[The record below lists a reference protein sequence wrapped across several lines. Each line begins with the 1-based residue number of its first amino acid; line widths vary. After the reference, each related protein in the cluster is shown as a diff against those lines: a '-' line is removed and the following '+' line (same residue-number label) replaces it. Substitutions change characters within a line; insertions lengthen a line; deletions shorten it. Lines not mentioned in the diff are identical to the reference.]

1 MPAKKTSQRKKIVLL
16 DSHAIL
22 HRAYHAMPD
31 FASSNGEPTGAL
43 YGIATMIFSI
53 IKELKPDYVVAAF
66 DLPKPTY
73 RHEAYAD
80 YKAGRRKTD
89 DELIK
94 QINRSRDLFAAF
106 QIPIYEKEGYEA
118 DDVLGTLAKQLKDE
132 FDVIIASGDMDTLQ
146 LVDDDRVKVYT
157 LKKGIK
163 DTILYD
169 EKAVIDRF
177 GFKPVQIPDYKGLR
191 GDASDNIIGVAGIGE
206 KTATDLIVNFGTVE
220 GIYKALEKFEIENED
235 EAAKNKKEKTKNLN
249 NEKVLEKFK
258 KAGIKERIV
267 GLLKENQEEAE
278 FSKMLATIQCDVPV
292 KFEAPEKTWFT
303 TINPEKIKELF
314 RELEFRS
321 LLVRV
326 DSIFGEASA
335 ENLMEA
341 TVEDVDPEKL
351 AEAKIMVWLLNST
364 IANPTLEDIYIV
376 AKTKNFDEAYQKLF
390 AEIQKKELEFVF
402 EKIEKP
408 LIPVIREMERNGV
421 RLDIDFLK
429 KLSEEYHFELDKI
442 QKEIW
447 HDTGHEFN
455 INSPSQMAEV
465 LFDKLG
471 LSYKGMRKTATGKFS
486 TKEDVLQKLAEE
498 NPIAEKIL
506 EYRELQKLLSTYID
520 NFPLLIGEDGRL
532 HATFLQTGTTTGRMS
547 SNNPNLQ
554 NIPIGS
560 ERGQRIRQ
568 AFTAEKGKK
577 LLALDYSQFELR
589 IAAFLSGEKKLIEI
603 FKVGTDI
610 HTAVAAEVFGVSLD
624 EVTKEMRRQA
634 KVINFGMLYGM
645 GINALRQNLK
655 TDRKSAQEFY
665 NKYFLVYGQLSKYL
679 ENAKTETAQK
689 GYTKTFFGRRRYF
702 DGFNSS
708 LPFIRAQAER
718 MAINAPIQGTLADI
732 SKLALVQ
739 VDNFLQEKKI
749 KDQVKLILQIHDEA
763 VYEVD
768 EKIVEEIAP
777 QIQKIMEDVLTP
789 DKTSGVP
796 ITVDYK
802 IADNWGG
809 LK

>member
-1 MPAKKTSQRKKIVLL
+1 MVKKTERKKIVLL

-31 FASSNGEPTGAL
+31 FSSSNGEPTGAL
-43 YGIATMIFSI
+43 YGIATMLFSI
-53 IKELKPDYVVAAF
+53 IKELKPDYVIAAF

-80 YKAGRRKTD
+80 YKAGRKKTD

-94 QINRSRDLFAAF
+94 QINRSRDLFKAF

-118 DDVLGTLAKQLKDE
+118 DDILGTLAKELKKK

-146 LVDDDRVKVYT
+146 LVDDDKVKVYT

-169 EKAVIDRF
+169 EKTVIDRY
-177 GFKPVQIPDYKGLR
+177 GFKPNQIPDYKGLR
-191 GDASDNIIGVAGIGE
+191 GDTSDNIIGVAGIGE
-206 KTATDLIVNFGTVE
+206 KTATDLIKNFGTIE
-220 GIYKALEKFEIENED
+220 EIYKNLDKSNLEKFQ
-235 EAAKNKKEKTKNLN
+235 
-249 NEKVLEKFK
+249 
-258 KAGIKERIV
+258 KAGIKERIIN
-267 GLLKENQEEAE
+267 LLKENQEEAE
-278 FSKMLATIQCDVPV
+278 FSKMLATIQCDVPI
-292 KFEAPEKTWFT
+292 KFEIPEKTWFEN
-303 TINPEKIKELF
+303 INPEKIKDLF

-326 DSIFGEASA
+326 DTIFGEASA
-335 ENLMEA
+335 ENLME
-341 TVEDVDPEKL
+341 VNHLDLNPEKL
-351 AEAKIMVWLLNST
+351 AEAKIMVSILNST
-364 IANPTLEDIYIV
+364 ISNPTLEDIYV
-376 AKTKNFDEAYQKLF
+376 LAKTKKFDEAYIKLL
-390 AEIQKKELEFVF
+390 AEIKNKKLDFVF

-408 LIPVIREMERNGV
+408 LIPLIREMEKNGV
-421 RLDIDFLK
+421 KLDVEFLK
-429 KLSEEYHFELDKI
+429 KLSEEYHTDLEKI

-455 INSPSQMAEV
+455 INSPAQMAEV
-465 LFDKLG
+465 LFNKLG

-520 NFPLLIGEDGRL
+520 NFPLLVGQDGRL
-532 HATFLQTGTTTGRMS
+532 HTTFLQMGAATGRMS

-560 ERGQRIRQ
+560 ERGQRIRN
-568 AFTAEKGKK
+568 AFIADKGKK

-589 IAAFLSGEKKLIEI
+589 IAAFLSEEEKLIEI
-603 FKVGTDI
+603 FKKGEDI
-610 HTAVAAEVFGVSLD
+610 HTAVASEVFAVPFD
-624 EVTKEMRRQA
+624 KVTKEMRRQA

-655 TDRKSAQEFY
+655 TDRKTAQEFY
-665 NKYFLVYGQLSKYL
+665 NKYFLVYSDLSDYL
-679 ENAKTETAQK
+679 ERVKAEAASK
-689 GYTKTFFGRRRYF
+689 GYTKTLFGRRRYF

-718 MAINAPIQGTLADI
+718 MAINAPIQGTQADI
-732 SKLALVQ
+732 IKMAMIEIDQ
-739 VDNFLQEKKI
+739 FLSEKKL
-749 KDQVKLILQIHDEA
+749 KDSVKLILQIHDE
-763 VYEVD
+763 VIYEVD
-768 EKIVEEIAP
+768 EEKVEEVAIK
-777 QIQKIMEDVLTP
+777 IKKIMEEVVTLEQT
-789 DKTSGVP
+789 KEVP
-796 ITVDYK
+796 VIAEYK
-802 IADNWGG
+802 IGDNWGG

>member
-1 MPAKKTSQRKKIVLL
+1 MVKKTQRKKIVLL

-31 FASSNGEPTGAL
+31 FSSSNGEPTGAL
-43 YGIATMIFSI
+43 YGIATMLFSI
-53 IKELKPDYVVAAF
+53 IKELKPDYVIAAF

-80 YKAGRRKTD
+80 YKAGRKKTD
-89 DELIK
+89 DNLIK
-94 QINRSRDLFAAF
+94 QINRSRDLFKAF

-118 DDVLGTLAKQLKDE
+118 DDVLGTLAKKLKDN
-132 FDVIIASGDMDTLQ
+132 FDVVIASGDMDTLQ

-169 EKAVIDRF
+169 EKTVIDRY
-177 GFKPVQIPDYKGLR
+177 GFKPEQIPDYKGLR
-191 GDASDNIIGVAGIGE
+191 GDTSDNIIGVAGIGE
-206 KTATDLIVNFGTVE
+206 KTATDLIKNFGTIE
-220 GIYKALEKFEIENED
+220 EIYKALEK
-235 EAAKNKKEKTKNLN
+235 N
-249 NEKVLEKFK
+249 NLEKFK

-267 GLLKENQEEAE
+267 NLLKENQEEAE
-278 FSKMLATIQCDVPV
+278 FSKMLATIQCDVPIE
-292 KFEAPEKTWFT
+292 FEIPEKTWFEN
-303 TINPEKIKELF
+303 INPEKIKDLF
-314 RELEFRS
+314 RDLEFRS

-326 DSIFGEASA
+326 DTIFGEASA
-335 ENLMEA
+335 ENLMEE
-341 TVEDVDPEKL
+341 TVQDIDSEKL
-351 AEAKIMVWLLNST
+351 DETKIMVWLLNST
-364 IANPTLEDIYIV
+364 ISNPSLEDIYSV
-376 AKTKNFDEAYQKLF
+376 AKTKNFTDAYQKL
-390 AEIQKKELEFVF
+390 AEEIKKRELEFVF

-408 LIPVIREMERNGV
+408 LIPLIKEMEKNGV
-421 RLDIDFLK
+421 KLDTVFLK
-429 KLSEEYHFELDKI
+429 KLSEEYHFDLEKI

-447 HDTGHEFN
+447 QETGHEFN
-455 INSPSQMAEV
+455 INSPSQMADV
-465 LFDKLG
+465 LFNKLG

-486 TKEDVLQKLAEE
+486 TKEDVLQKLSEE

-560 ERGQRIRQ
+560 ERGQRIRN
-568 AFTAEKGKK
+568 AFVADKGKK

-589 IAAFLSGEKKLIEI
+589 IAAFLSEEKKLIEI
-603 FKVGTDI
+603 FKRGEDI
-610 HTAVAAEVFGVSLD
+610 HTAVAAEVFGVSFD
-624 EVTKEMRRQA
+624 KVTKEMRRQA

-655 TDRKSAQEFY
+655 TDRKTAQEFY
-665 NKYFLVYGQLSKYL
+665 NKYFLVYSDLSAYL
-679 ENAKTETAQK
+679 ERVKSEAALK
-689 GYTKTFFGRRRYF
+689 GYTKTLFGRRRYF

-718 MAINAPIQGTLADI
+718 MAINAPIQGTQADI
-732 SKLALVQ
+732 IKMAMFQ
-739 VDNFLQEKKI
+739 IDQFLSEKKL
-749 KDQVKLILQIHDEA
+749 KNSVKLILQIHDE
-763 VYEVD
+763 VIYEVD
-768 EKIVEEIAP
+768 EDKVDEVSIKIK
-777 QIQKIMEDVLTP
+777 KIMEEVVNKEQT
-789 DKTSGVP
+789 KGVP
-796 ITVDYK
+796 VLAEYK
-802 IADNWGG
+802 IGDSWGG

>member
-220 GIYKALEKFEIENED
+220 GIYKALEK
-235 EAAKNKKEKTKNLN
+235 N
-249 NEKVLEKFK
+249 NLEKFK

-351 AEAKIMVWLLNST
+351 GEAKIMVWLLNST

-376 AKTKNFDEAYQKLF
+376 AKTKNFDEAYQKLL

-421 RLDIDFLK
+421 KLDIDFLK
-429 KLSEEYHFELDKI
+429 KLSEEYHFDLDKI

-447 HDTGHEFN
+447 QDTGHEFN

-554 NIPIGS
+554 NIPVGS
-560 ERGQRIRQ
+560 ERGQRIRN
-568 AFTAEKGKK
+568 AFTVETGKK
-577 LLALDYSQFELR
+577 MLALDYSQFELR
-589 IAAFLSGEKKLIEI
+589 IAAFLSGEEKLIEI
-603 FKVGTDI
+603 FKNGLDI
-610 HTAVAAEVFGVSLD
+610 HTAVAAEVFGVSLS

-665 NKYFLVYGQLSKYL
+665 NKYFLVYAELSKYL
-679 ENAKTETAQK
+679 EKVKVEAAAR
-689 GYTKTFFGRRRYF
+689 GYTKTLFGRRRYF

-718 MAINAPIQGTLADI
+718 MAINAPIQGTQADI
-732 SKLALVQ
+732 IKMAMKQ
-739 VDNFLQEKKI
+739 VDNFLHEKKL
-749 KDQVKLILQIHDEA
+749 KDQVKLILQIHDE
-763 VYEVD
+763 VIYEVD
-768 EKIVEEIAP
+768 EKIVDEVAE
-777 QIQKIMEDVLTP
+777 QIKKIMEGVVTMEQ
-789 DKTSGVP
+789 TGGVP
-796 ITVDYK
+796 IVVEHK
-802 IADNWGG
+802 IGESWGG

>member
-1 MPAKKTSQRKKIVLL
+1 MINKKNSQRKKIVLL

-80 YKAGRRKTD
+80 YKAGRKKID
-89 DELIK
+89 DELLK
-94 QINRSRDLFAAF
+94 QINRSRDLFSAF

-118 DDVLGTLAKQLKDE
+118 DDILGTLAKNLKQE
-132 FDVIIASGDMDTLQ
+132 FDIVIASGDMDTLQ

-163 DTILYD
+163 DIILYD
-169 EKAVIDRF
+169 EKTVIERF
-177 GFKPVQIPDYKGLR
+177 GFGPKQIPDYKGLR

-206 KTATDLIVNFGTVE
+206 KTATDLIVNFGTIE
-220 GIYKALEKFEIENED
+220 NIYKELEKFEIENED
-235 EAAKNKKEKTKNLN
+235 EADKKERIKNSN
-249 NEKVLEKFK
+249 NEKILEKFK

-267 GLLKENQEEAE
+267 TLLKENQEEAE
-278 FSKMLATIQCDVPV
+278 FSKMLATIQCDIAINFEVP
-292 KFEAPEKTWFT
+292 AKTWFENL
-303 TINPEKIKELF
+303 NPEKIKDLF

-321 LLVRV
+321 LLGRV
-326 DSIFGEASA
+326 DEIFGEATA
-335 ENLMEA
+335 DQMLELKID
-341 TVEDVDPEKL
+341 DVDVQKL
-351 AEAKIMVWLLNST
+351 AEAKIMIWLLNST
-364 IANPTLEDIYIV
+364 ITNPNLEDIYV
-376 AKTKNFDEAYQKLF
+376 FSKSKNFEDAYQKLLT
-390 AEIQKKELEFVF
+390 EINKKELNFIF
-402 EKIEKP
+402 ENIEKP
-408 LIPVIREMERNGV
+408 LIPIISEMEKNGIK
-421 RLDIDFLK
+421 LDVDFLK
-429 KLSEEYHFELDKI
+429 KLSEEYHVELDRI

-447 HDTGHEFN
+447 QEIGEFN
-455 INSPSQMAEV
+455 INSPTQMAEV
-465 LFDKLG
+465 LFNKMG
-471 LSYKGMRKTATGKFS
+471 MNYKGMRKTATGKFS

-498 NPIAEKIL
+498 NPIVEKIL

-520 NFPLLIGEDGRL
+520 NLPIMVKEDGRL

-560 ERGQRIRQ
+560 QRGQKIRG
-568 AFTAEKGKK
+568 AFVAENGKK

-589 IAAFLSGEKKLIEI
+589 IAAFLSQEKRLIEI
-603 FKVGTDI
+603 FKSGKDI
-610 HTAVAAEVFGVSLD
+610 HTAVAAEIFGVSL
-624 EVTKEMRRQA
+624 ENVNQEMRRQA
-634 KVINFGMLYGM
+634 KTINFGMLYGM
-645 GINALRQNLK
+645 GINALKQSLK
-655 TDRKSAQEFY
+655 TDRQHAQEFY
-665 NKYFLVYGQLSKYL
+665 NKYFLVYADLAKYL
-679 ENAKTETAQK
+679 EKVKKDAAIS
-689 GYTKTFFGRRRYF
+689 GYTKTLFGRRRYF

-732 SKLALVQ
+732 TKLAMVCTE
-739 VDNFLQEKKI
+739 DFLEKNKL
-749 KDQVKLILQIHDEA
+749 KDKVKLLLQIHDEIIF
-763 VYEVD
+763 EVEEGFAGEIA
-768 EKIVEEIAP
+768 EKIK
-777 QIQKIMEDVLTP
+777 KIMEGVVSVEQT
-789 DKTSGVP
+789 KGVP
-796 ITVDYK
+796 IVVDYK
-802 IADNWGG
+802 IGDNWSE

>member
-1 MPAKKTSQRKKIVLL
+1 MAKKTSQRKKIVLL

-43 YGIATMIFSI
+43 YGISTMIFSI
-53 IKELKPDYVVAAF
+53 IKELKPDYLVAAF

-94 QINRSRDLFAAF
+94 QINRSRDLFKAF
-106 QIPIYEKEGYEA
+106 QIPVYEKEGYEA

-132 FDVIIASGDMDTLQ
+132 FDVVIASGDMDTLQ
-146 LVDDDRVKVYT
+146 LVDDDKVKVYT

-169 EKAVIDRF
+169 EKTVIDRF
-177 GFKPVQIPDYKGLR
+177 GFKPEQIPDYKGLR

-206 KTATDLIVNFGTVE
+206 KTATDLIKGFGSIE
-220 GIYKALEKFEIENED
+220 GIYKVLEKFEINED
-235 EAAKNKKEKTKNLN
+235 GVAVENKT
-249 NEKVLEKFK
+249 NEKILEKFK
-258 KAGIKERIV
+258 NAGIKERIV
-267 GLLKENQEEAE
+267 GLLKQNQEEAE
-278 FSKMLATIQCDVPV
+278 FSKMLATIQCDMPIQ
-292 KFEAPEKTWFT
+292 FEAPTKTWFEG
-303 TINPEKIKELF
+303 INPEKIKDLF

-321 LLVRV
+321 LLTRV
-326 DSIFGEASA
+326 DTIFGEASA
-335 ENLMEA
+335 EHLMEV
-341 TVEDVDPEKL
+341 THEDLDPEKL
-351 AEAKIMVWLLNST
+351 GEAKIMVWLLDSSVS
-364 IANPTLEDIYIV
+364 NPNIEDIYAL
-376 AKTKNFDEAYQKLF
+376 AKTKNFDEAYQKLA
-390 AEIQKKELEFVF
+390 AEIKNKELGFVF

-408 LIPVIREMERNGV
+408 LIPLIREMEQNGV
-421 RLDIDFLK
+421 KLDIGFLK
-429 KLSEEYHFELDKI
+429 KLSEEYHTDLEKT

-455 INSPSQMAEV
+455 INSPSQMADV
-465 LFDKLG
+465 LFEKMG
-471 LSYKGMRKTATGKFS
+471 LTYKGMRKTATGKFS

-498 NPIAEKIL
+498 NPIIEKIL

-520 NFPLLIGEDGRL
+520 NFPLLIGTDGRL

-554 NIPIGS
+554 NIPVGS
-560 ERGQRIRQ
+560 ERGQRIRH
-568 AFTAEKGKK
+568 AFVAEKGKK

-589 IAAFLSGEKKLIEI
+589 IAAFLSGEQKLIEI
-603 FKVGTDI
+603 FKNGKDI
-610 HTAVAAEVFGVSLD
+610 HTAVASEVFAVPLN

-665 NKYFLVYGQLSKYL
+665 NKYFLVYAELSAYL
-679 ENAKTETAQK
+679 EKVKAEAALR
-689 GYTKTFFGRRRYF
+689 GYTKTLFGRRRYF

-718 MAINAPIQGTLADI
+718 MAINAPIQGTQADI
-732 SKLALVQ
+732 IKMAMFQ
-739 VDNFLQEKKI
+739 VDQFLQERKL
-749 KDQVKLILQIHDEA
+749 KDRVKLILQIHDE
-763 VYEVD
+763 VIYEVD
-768 EKIVEEIAP
+768 EDKAKEVAVEIK
-777 QIQKIMEDVLTP
+777 KIMENVTTSGQ
-789 DKTSGVP
+789 TSGVP
-796 ITVDYK
+796 IIVEYK
-802 IADNWGG
+802 TGDSWGG
-809 LK
+809 LV

>member
-31 FASSNGEPTGAL
+31 FSSSNGEPTGAL
-43 YGIATMIFSI
+43 YGISTMIFSI
-53 IKELKPDYVVAAF
+53 IKELKPDYLVAAF

-80 YKAGRRKTD
+80 YKAGRRKID
-89 DELIK
+89 DELLK
-94 QINRSRDLFAAF
+94 QINRSRDLFKAF

-118 DDVLGTLAKQLKDE
+118 DDVLGTLAKQLKEE

-146 LVDDDRVKVYT
+146 LVDDDRVTVYT

-169 EKAVIDRF
+169 EKTVIERF
-177 GFKPVQIPDYKGLR
+177 GFKPEQIPDYKGLR

-206 KTATDLIVNFGTVE
+206 KTATDLIKGFGSIE
-220 GIYKALEKFEIENED
+220 GIYKALEKFELDENGVALE
-235 EAAKNKKEKTKNLN
+235 NST
-249 NEKVLEKFK
+249 NEKILEKFK

-267 GLLKENQEEAE
+267 GLLKQNQEEAE
-278 FSKMLATIQCDVPV
+278 FSKMLATIQCDMPINFEVPT
-292 KFEAPEKTWFT
+292 KTWFED
-303 TINPEKIKELF
+303 INPEKIKDLF

-321 LLVRV
+321 LLVRI
-326 DSIFGEASA
+326 DTIFGEASA
-335 ENLMEA
+335 EQLMEV
-341 TVEDVDPEKL
+341 THEDLDPEKL
-351 AEAKIMVWLLNST
+351 GEAKIMVWLLDSS
-364 IANPTLEDIYIV
+364 ISNPNIEDIY
-376 AKTKNFDEAYQKLF
+376 ALTKTKNFDEAYQKLLD
-390 AEIQKKELEFVF
+390 EIKKKELDFVF

-408 LIPVIREMERNGV
+408 LIPLIREMERNGV
-421 RLDIDFLK
+421 KLDIEFLK
-429 KLSEEYHFELDKI
+429 KLSEEYHFDLDKI

-447 HDTGHEFN
+447 YDTGHEFN

-465 LFDKLG
+465 LFEKMG
-471 LSYKGMRKTATGKFS
+471 LTYKGMRKTATGKFS

-498 NPIAEKIL
+498 NPIIEKIL

-520 NFPLLIGEDGRL
+520 NFPLLVGEDGRL

-554 NIPIGS
+554 NIPVGS
-560 ERGQRIRQ
+560 ERGQRIRN
-568 AFTAEKGKK
+568 AFVAEKGKK

-589 IAAFLSGEKKLIEI
+589 IAAFLSGEEKLIEI
-603 FKVGTDI
+603 FKNGLDI
-610 HTAVAAEVFGVSLD
+610 HTAVAAEVFGVPLK

-665 NKYFLVYGQLSKYL
+665 NKYFLVYAELSAYL
-679 ENAKTETAQK
+679 EKVKAEAASR
-689 GYTKTFFGRRRYF
+689 GYTKTLFGRRRYF

-718 MAINAPIQGTLADI
+718 MAINAPIQGTQADI
-732 SKLALVQ
+732 IKMAMIEVNKFLESKKQ
-739 VDNFLQEKKI
+739 KEE
-749 KDQVKLILQIHDEA
+749 VKLILQIHDE
-763 VYEVD
+763 VIYEVD
-768 EKIVEEIAP
+768 EKVVDEIAVE
-777 QIQKIMEDVLTP
+777 IKKIMENITTP
-789 DKTSGVP
+789 EQTSNVP
-796 ITVDYK
+796 IIVEYK
-802 IADNWGG
+802 TGDSWGG
-809 LK
+809 LN

>member
-1 MPAKKTSQRKKIVLL
+1 MPSQKKLERKRIVLL

-31 FASSNGEPTGAL
+31 FSSSSGEPTGAL
-43 YGIATMIFSI
+43 YGISMMIFSI
-53 IKELKPDYVVAAF
+53 IKELKPDYVLAAF

-80 YKAGRRKTD
+80 YKAGRKKTD
-89 DELIK
+89 DNLIK
-94 QINRSRDLFAAF
+94 QINRSRDVFKAF
-106 QIPIYEKEGYEA
+106 QIPVYEKEGYEA
-118 DDVLGTLAKQLKDE
+118 DDILGTLAKELKND

-169 EKAVIDRF
+169 EKTVVERF

-206 KTATDLIVNFGTVE
+206 KTATDLIKNFGTIE
-220 GIYKALEKFEIENED
+220 DIYKHIEKGNEEKFR
-235 EAAKNKKEKTKNLN
+235 
-249 NEKVLEKFK
+249 KV
-258 KAGIKERIV
+258 GIKERVI

-278 FSKMLATIQCDVPV
+278 FSKMLATIQCDVPIS
-292 KFEAPEKTWFT
+292 FEIPQKTWFEN
-303 TINPEKIKELF
+303 INPEKIKDLF

-326 DSIFGEASA
+326 DTIFGEASA
-335 ENLMEA
+335 DHLME
-341 TVEDVDPEKL
+341 ENQVDINPEKL
-351 AEAKIMVWLLNST
+351 AEAKIMVWILDSS
-364 IANPTLEDIYIV
+364 ISNPNLEDIYSL
-376 AKTKNFDEAYQKLF
+376 AKTKTFDEAYEKLLS
-390 AEIQKKELEFVF
+390 EIKKKELDFVF
-402 EKIEKP
+402 EHIEKP
-408 LIPVIREMERNGV
+408 LIPLIREMERNGV
-421 RLDIDFLK
+421 KLDTVFLK
-429 KLSEEYHFELDKI
+429 KLSEEYHIDLEKI

-498 NPIAEKIL
+498 NPVAEKIL

-560 ERGQRIRQ
+560 ERGQRIRN
-568 AFTAEKGKK
+568 AFVADQGKK

-603 FKVGTDI
+603 FKKGEDI
-610 HTAVAAEVFGVSLD
+610 HTAVAAEVFGVSLN

-665 NKYFLVYGQLSKYL
+665 NKYFLVYSELSAYL
-679 ENAKTETAQK
+679 EKVKAEAASR
-689 GYTKTFFGRRRYF
+689 GYTKTLFGRRRYF

-718 MAINAPIQGTLADI
+718 MAINAPIQGTQADI
-732 SKLALVQ
+732 IKMAMKQ
-739 VDNFLQEKKI
+739 VDDFLIAENKKG
-749 KDQVKLILQIHDEA
+749 DVKLILQIHDE
-763 VYEVD
+763 VIYEVD
-768 EKIVEEIAP
+768 EKIVDEIAVEFK
-777 QIQKIMEDVLTP
+777 KIMEHITTP
-789 DKTSGVP
+789 EQTSGVP
-796 ITVDYK
+796 IIVEYK
-802 IADNWGG
+802 TGDSWGG